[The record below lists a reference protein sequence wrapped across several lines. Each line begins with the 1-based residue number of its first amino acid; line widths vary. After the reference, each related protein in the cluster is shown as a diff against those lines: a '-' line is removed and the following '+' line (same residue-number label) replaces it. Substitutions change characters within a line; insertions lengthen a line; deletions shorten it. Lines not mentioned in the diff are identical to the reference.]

1 MNYNLYNTQINEIEG
16 EMASLKITL
25 KNTSDKTYAKELE
38 EEIKQLEEQLENF
51 KKNVKKNFKN
61 SNDEFRSRYQINNN
75 GMDLLNENRTTD
87 NYLGS
92 TENNRY
98 QEHEDIE

>member
-38 EEIKQLEEQLENF
+38 EEIKQLEEQLENLKKIFTNRNAEF
-51 KKNVKKNFKN
+51 K
-61 SNDEFRSRYQINNN
+61 RRYQINNDR
-75 GMDLLNENRTTD
+75 MDLPNKNTITD
-87 NYLGS
+87 NYLGP